1 MSKCPWISPVLKDA
15 TSTVTQLVGTSA
27 PVEKWA
33 SWSLMLPPTVCMRSV
48 GHDSSCLELLEEKD
62 FPPTQSSEL
71 CFMNYLWGPSLFH
84 WFVPYVHI
92 ANASHIYDKLISERK
107 LFRFYTSVIS
117 SEPSH
122 KMLHVNLTFNTKETL
137 KWLSSYSWKQ
147 HGGLIAG
154 PSNSSFFCSPTLG
167 ESDDTLA
174 HVHGVKVV
182 ISQPRWKSAQS
193 FHSEKKM
200 HQSL

>member
-1 MSKCPWISPVLKDA
+1 MSKCPWISPVLKDI
-15 TSTVTQLVGTSA
+15 TSTVMQLVGTSA

-48 GHDSSCLELLEEKD
+48 GHDSSCLELQEEKD
-62 FPPTQSSEL
+62 FPSIQPSEP
-71 CFMNYLWGPSLFH
+71 CCMNYLWGPSLFH
-84 WFVPYVHI
+84 WFVPYVHV

-107 LFRFYTSVIS
+107 FFQFYTSLIS

-137 KWLSSYSWKQ
+137 RWLSSYSWKQ

-154 PSNSSFFCSPTLG
+154 PSNSSFLLQDANHAETVNDQNLAQKFGWRAVFFCC
-167 ESDDTLA
+167 
-174 HVHGVKVV
+174 
-182 ISQPRWKSAQS
+182 
-193 FHSEKKM
+193 FF
-200 HQSL
+200 